1 MNDSDFLWRMYKYK
15 EKEWLKEAERIRLHR
30 RGRPNPEGIS
40 RVLGQFLDNAGK
52 RMVFWELSLKR
63 RYGIAVK

>member
-15 EKEWLKEAERIRLHR
+15 EKEWLEEAERISLHR
-30 RGRPNPEGIS
+30 RSRPHPGGIF
-40 RVLGQFLDNAGK
+40 RALGLFLDNAGK
-52 RMVFWELSLKR
+52 RLVFWGLSRRK